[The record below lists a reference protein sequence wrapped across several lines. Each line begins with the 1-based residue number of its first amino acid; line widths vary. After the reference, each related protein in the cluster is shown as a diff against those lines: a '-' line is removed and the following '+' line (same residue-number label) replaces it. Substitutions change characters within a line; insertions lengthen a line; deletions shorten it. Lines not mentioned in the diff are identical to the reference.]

1 MTLFV
6 LGGFPRRWRVVSSIS
21 DFYLLDASSSFPA
34 VTTKILTLSN
44 FALGVGVG
52 DEDHAQW
59 KATGP
64 ATW

>member
-1 MTLFV
+1 M
-6 LGGFPRRWRVVSSIS
+6 VSSIS

-59 KATGP
+59 RATGP